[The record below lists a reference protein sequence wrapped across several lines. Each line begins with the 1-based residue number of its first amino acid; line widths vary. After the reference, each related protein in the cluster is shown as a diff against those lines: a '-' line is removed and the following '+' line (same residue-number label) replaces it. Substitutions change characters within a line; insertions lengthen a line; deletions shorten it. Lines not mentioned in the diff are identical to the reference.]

1 INIISRQIT
10 SKRVNK
16 KINKQDEN
24 QISYKELLFLYPYLK
39 NTKTLL
45 AFGLI
50 GMVIASLII
59 APIPY
64 IIGYIID
71 KVILLNKSYDQLL
84 KTTLILLLIYCIN
97 YLISIGYEY
106 LFTRVQQN
114 VVNEI
119 RLSMISNIID
129 APLSYINQK
138 EKGYILSRIAE
149 SGNVSA
155 LFSPNLLRV
164 FSGIFDFF
172 FALFIMFNLSVK
184 LTGIIVIIIPIYFI
198 ISKHSSKMISKS
210 TTNVYESSAVLNAE
224 MYETLNGIEDI
235 KLLNGKNIQTNK
247 IKSKLNNVIKSALKQ
262 NLHFIFFMQ
271 NLIVTNNFV
280 TVIVLLVSGILI
292 LQNQLTIGVYTSF
305 SIYMAKLLATTQA
318 LGSLDITLKP
328 VCISIKR
335 IKEFFNLDVENT
347 LGTNIMKEPINSI
360 EFKDVCF
367 KYNGN
372 SDLIFDHLNV
382 QIEKGDKLLIDGING
397 SGKST
402 FIKLLTGLYQ
412 PESGK
417 ILINNIDY
425 NLIHKESVRDRIG
438 IVSQNIFLFKGT
450 ILDNILYGQT
460 NKTKEDVV
468 KLMKR
473 YHLTSHLNRFENG
486 LDTII
491 VQDGS
496 SVSGGQAQF
505 IAFLRAILTKRDIII
520 LDEAASNL
528 HIDTRNLMY
537 EILQNYNL
545 CNILIMISHQQDGLY
560 FLNKTL
566 ELTHGN
572 KRIALNGSML

>member
-1 INIISRQIT
+1 M
-10 SKRVNK
+10 
-16 KINKQDEN
+16 
-24 QISYKELLFLYPYLK
+24 SYKELLFLYPYLK

>member
-1 INIISRQIT
+1 M
-10 SKRVNK
+10 NK
-16 KINKQDEN
+16 KINKQDEI

-45 AFGLI
+45 VFGLL

-84 KTTLILLLIYCIN
+84 KTTLLLLLIYCIN

-164 FSGIFDFF
+164 FSGVFDFF

-184 LTGIIVIIIPIYFI
+184 LTGIIVIIIPIYFM

-235 KLLNGKNIQTNK
+235 KLLNGKNIQNNK
-247 IKSKLNNVIKSALKQ
+247 IKAKLNNVIKSALKQ
-262 NLHFIFFMQ
+262 SLHFIFFMQ

-335 IKEFFNLDVENT
+335 IKEFFNLDVEKT

-367 KYNGN
+367 KYNEN

-412 PESGK
+412 PKSGK

-425 NLIHKESVRDRIG
+425 NLIHKESIRDRIG

-460 NKTKEDVV
+460 NKTREDIV

-505 IAFLRAILTKRDIII
+505 IAFLRAILTQRDIII
-520 LDEAASNL
+520 LDEATSNL

-560 FLNKTL
+560 FINKTL

-572 KRIALNGSML
+572 KRNTVNGSIL

>member
-1 INIISRQIT
+1 M
-10 SKRVNK
+10 NK
-16 KINKQDEN
+16 KINKQDEI

-262 NLHFIFFMQ
+262 SLHFIFFMQ

-566 ELTHGN
+566 ELTHSN

>member
-1 INIISRQIT
+1 M
-10 SKRVNK
+10 NK
-16 KINKQDEN
+16 KINKQDEI

-45 AFGLI
+45 ALGLI

-184 LTGIIVIIIPIYFI
+184 LTGIIAIIIPIYFI

-262 NLHFIFFMQ
+262 SLHFIFFMQ

>member
-1 INIISRQIT
+1 
-10 SKRVNK
+10 VNK
-16 KINKQDEN
+16 KINKQDEI

-184 LTGIIVIIIPIYFI
+184 LTGIIVIIIPIYFV

-247 IKSKLNNVIKSALKQ
+247 IKSKLNNVIKSTLKQ
-262 NLHFIFFMQ
+262 SLHFIFFMQ

-572 KRIALNGSML
+572 KRVALNGSML

>member
-1 INIISRQIT
+1 M
-10 SKRVNK
+10 NK
-16 KINKQDEN
+16 NINKQDEI

-39 NTKTLL
+39 NTKSLL
-45 AFGLI
+45 AFGLL

-184 LTGIIVIIIPIYFI
+184 LTGIIVIIIPIYFV
-198 ISKHSSKMISKS
+198 ISKYSSKMISKS

-247 IKSKLNNVIKSALKQ
+247 IKAKLNDVIKSALKQ
-262 NLHFIFFMQ
+262 SLHFIFFMQ

-347 LGTNIMKEPINSI
+347 LGTNIIKEPINSI

-367 KYNGN
+367 KYNEN
-372 SDLIFDHLNV
+372 SDLIFDHFNV

-412 PESGK
+412 PKSGK

-425 NLIHKESVRDRIG
+425 NLIHKESIRARIG

-468 KLMKR
+468 KLIKR

-505 IAFLRAILTKRDIII
+505 IAFLRAILTQRDIIL

-572 KRIALNGSML
+572 KRNAVNGSIL

>member
-1 INIISRQIT
+1 M
-10 SKRVNK
+10 NK
-16 KINKQDEN
+16 KINKQDEI

-262 NLHFIFFMQ
+262 SLHFIFFMQ

-572 KRIALNGSML
+572 KRIALNGSIL

>member
-1 INIISRQIT
+1 M
-10 SKRVNK
+10 NK
-16 KINKQDEN
+16 KINKQDEI

-39 NTKTLL
+39 NTKSLL
-45 AFGLI
+45 AFGLL

-184 LTGIIVIIIPIYFI
+184 LTGIIVIIIPIYFV
-198 ISKHSSKMISKS
+198 ISKYSSKMISKS

-247 IKSKLNNVIKSALKQ
+247 IKAKLNDVIKSALKQ
-262 NLHFIFFMQ
+262 SLHFIFFMQ

-347 LGTNIMKEPINSI
+347 LVTNIMKEPINSI

-367 KYNGN
+367 KYNEN
-372 SDLIFDHLNV
+372 SDLIFDHFNV

-412 PESGK
+412 PKSGK

-425 NLIHKESVRDRIG
+425 NLIHKESIRDRIG

-468 KLMKR
+468 KLIKR

-505 IAFLRAILTKRDIII
+505 IAFLRAILTQRDIII

-537 EILQNYNL
+537 EILQNYNI

-572 KRIALNGSML
+572 KRNAVNDNIL

>member
-1 INIISRQIT
+1 M
-10 SKRVNK
+10 NK
-16 KINKQDEN
+16 KINKQDEI

-262 NLHFIFFMQ
+262 SLHFIFFMQ

-572 KRIALNGSML
+572 KRITLNGSML

>member
-1 INIISRQIT
+1 M
-10 SKRVNK
+10 NK
-16 KINKQDEN
+16 KINKQDEI

-184 LTGIIVIIIPIYFI
+184 LTGIIVIIIPIYFV

-262 NLHFIFFMQ
+262 SLHFIFFMQ

-566 ELTHGN
+566 ELKHGN
-572 KRIALNGSML
+572 KRVALNGSML

>member
-1 INIISRQIT
+1 M
-10 SKRVNK
+10 NK
-16 KINKQDEN
+16 KINKQDEI

-39 NTKTLL
+39 NTKNLL

-262 NLHFIFFMQ
+262 SLHFIFFMQ

-572 KRIALNGSML
+572 KRVALNGSML

>member
-1 INIISRQIT
+1 M
-10 SKRVNK
+10 NK
-16 KINKQDEN
+16 KINKQDEI

-149 SGNVSA
+149 SVNVSA

-262 NLHFIFFMQ
+262 SLHFIFFMQ